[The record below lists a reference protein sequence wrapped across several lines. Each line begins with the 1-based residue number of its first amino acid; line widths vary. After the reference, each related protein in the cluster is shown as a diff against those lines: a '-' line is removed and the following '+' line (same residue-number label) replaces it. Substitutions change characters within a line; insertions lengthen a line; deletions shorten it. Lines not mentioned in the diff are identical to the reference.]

1 MRALI
6 ENDQKSGGSSFGID
20 KSESREHLGFTL
32 VIPALNEEEAVASTL
47 ERALAA
53 RQYVMENTP
62 VKDMRVVLVND
73 GSTDRTQE
81 IADKY
86 TEVIKIRFEK
96 NRGYGA
102 AIMAGFDATDTELVG
117 FMDADGTCEPRFLVQ
132 LINHLLNTK
141 SDVTVGSRMTPES
154 EMPRVRRLGNFIFA
168 RLICAVSGQA
178 ITDSASGMR
187 VIRRSSLPHLH
198 PLPTGLHF
206 TPAMTC
212 MALLDSRLRITEVPM
227 PYKERVGESKLRVI
241 KDGFRFLFIILFS
254 TALFN
259 PIKSL
264 LFFAGLFCGGGV
276 AGLILAERL
285 GGSPVVLLAMA
296 LAFVVVFLQAAFVG
310 FLSHQMLHMLLGPWR
325 VSGVGEAVLQ
335 KYFWTKKM
343 VWGGLG
349 MFVASLLVF
358 AGTFVMPSPWPTVG
372 GLLSA
377 FLILA
382 SGWTALAGVVLRVIW
397 AAKERRIAER
407 EVPLTAANK

>member
-1 MRALI
+1 MSVLI
-6 ENDQKSGGSSFGID
+6 ENDQKSGGSSFGMD
-20 KSESREHLGFTL
+20 KAENLEHPGFTL
-32 VIPALNEEEAVASTL
+32 VIPALNEEEALASTL

-53 RQYVMENTP
+53 RQYVMQNTP
-62 VKDMRVVLVND
+62 VKEMRVVLVND
-73 GSTDRTQE
+73 GSTDRTQA
-81 IADKY
+81 IADQY
-86 TEVIKIRFEK
+86 AEVIKIRFEK

-132 LINHLLNTK
+132 LINHLLHTK
-141 SDVTVGSRMTPES
+141 SDVTVGSRMTRES

-168 RLICAVSGQA
+168 RLICAVSGQE

-187 VIRRSSLPHLH
+187 VIRRSSLKHLH

-264 LFFAGLFCGGGV
+264 LFLGGLFCVFG
-276 AGLILAERL
+276 AGSLVLVERL
-285 GGSPVVLLAMA
+285 GGSPVVLLALA

-325 VSGVGEAVLQ
+325 VSGLGESLLQ
-335 KYFWTKKM
+335 RFFWTKRM
-343 VWGGLG
+343 VWSGVV
-349 MFVASLLVF
+349 MFVASILIY
-358 AGTFVMPSPWPTVG
+358 AGTYRLPSPWPTAG

-382 SGWTALAGVVLRVIW
+382 AGWTALAGVILRVIW
-397 AAKERRIAER
+397 AAKQRRIAEC
-407 EVPLTAANK
+407 EVPMATVNK